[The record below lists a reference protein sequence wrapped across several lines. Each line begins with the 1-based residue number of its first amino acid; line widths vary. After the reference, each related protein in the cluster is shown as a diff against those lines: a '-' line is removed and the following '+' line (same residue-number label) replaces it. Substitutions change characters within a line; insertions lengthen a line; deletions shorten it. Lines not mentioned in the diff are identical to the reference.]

1 MDNQHIIKQLREWKY
16 MSGEERSKERV
27 DKTGEVFTPDWLVDA
42 MVDEIMASVDIYND
56 EFVFNDSSCG
66 DGNLLVGV
74 LVRLLEKMPL
84 QDALERVSG
93 TDIMESN
100 ISLCRDRLICGDE
113 SLRPIVERNIIC
125 ANGLD
130 TVEIVGE
137 GMKID
142 PDGNLVVDPFQF

>member
-1 MDNQHIIKQLREWKY
+1 MDNQDIIKQLREWKY

-42 MVDEIMASVDIYND
+42 MVEEIMASVDIYND

-74 LVRLLEKMPL
+74 LVKLLEKMSLEKAL
-84 QDALERVSG
+84 QRVTG
-93 TDIMESN
+93 TDIMQSN
-100 ISLCRDRLICGDE
+100 VDLCRGRLICGDE
-113 SLRPIVERNIIC
+113 SLRHIVEKNIVC

-130 TVEIVGE
+130 DTSIFEKLFKIVE
-137 GMKID
+137 
-142 PDGNLVVDPFQF
+142 